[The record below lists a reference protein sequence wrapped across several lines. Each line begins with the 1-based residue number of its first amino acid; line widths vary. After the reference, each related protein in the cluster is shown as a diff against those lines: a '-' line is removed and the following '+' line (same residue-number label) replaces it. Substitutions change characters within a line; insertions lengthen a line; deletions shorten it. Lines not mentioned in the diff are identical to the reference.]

1 MRHVHNAH
9 GGGAANQASED
20 GALLQE
26 HGDDYKTERCGGRE
40 SVCGD
45 GIQPDREVG
54 IGYN

>member
-26 HGDDYKTERCGGRE
+26 HGDEYKTERCGGRE